1 MNNTEFLYKEESF
14 AIRGAVFEVYK
25 EMGPGF
31 LEAVYQEC
39 LEREFKKQN
48 ILFSSQQQLY
58 LSYKGEPLQQTYIP
72 DFVCYN
78 TIIIEIKGVRQ
89 IAPKHKAQLL
99 NYLKATNMKLG
110 FIINFGHYPNVQIER
125 MVRSC

>member
-25 EMGPGF
+25 EMGSGF

-48 ILFSSQQQLY
+48 IPFSSRQQLY

-72 DFVCYN
+72 DFV
-78 TIIIEIKGVRQ
+78 TTRSS
-89 IAPKHKAQLL
+89 
-99 NYLKATNMKLG
+99 LKSKVYG
-110 FIINFGHYPNVQIER
+110 K
-125 MVRSC
+125 